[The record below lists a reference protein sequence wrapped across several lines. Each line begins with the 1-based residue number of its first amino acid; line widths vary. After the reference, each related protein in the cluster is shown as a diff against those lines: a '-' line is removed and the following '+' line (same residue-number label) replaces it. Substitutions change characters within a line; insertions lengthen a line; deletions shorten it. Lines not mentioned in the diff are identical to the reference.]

1 MSTQNLKY
9 LPLFLYNPY
18 CRKKLRLLSTNLL
31 GSVDK
36 VDIRNYYQK
45 NGSIEEQV
53 MELTSGKGVN
63 KVIIAGGDVD
73 TFLTAIK
80 VLKPGG
86 KIGKGNY
93 IGEGDYIKIP
103 RVEWGCG
110 MGHKQI
116 SAGLMPGGRLRMEKL
131 ISLIETGR
139 INPSRLVTHKFYG
152 FDKVEEALLMMKDKP
167 RDLIQPI
174 VFIE

>member
-1 MSTQNLKY
+1 M
-9 LPLFLYNPY
+9 
-18 CRKKLRLLSTNLL
+18 
-31 GSVDK
+31 
-36 VDIRNYYQK
+36 DIRNYYQK

-86 KIGKGNY
+86 KIGKVNY

-103 RVEWGCG
+103 SVEWGCG
-110 MGHKQI
+110 MGHKHI
-116 SAGLMPGGRLRMEKL
+116 SAGLMPCGRLRM
-131 ISLIETGR
+131 
-139 INPSRLVTHKFYG
+139 
-152 FDKVEEALLMMKDKP
+152 
-167 RDLIQPI
+167 
-174 VFIE
+174 

>member
-1 MSTQNLKY
+1 M
-9 LPLFLYNPY
+9 PLFLYNPY

-73 TFLTAIK
+73 TCLLYT
-80 VLKPGG
+80 
-86 KIGKGNY
+86 
-93 IGEGDYIKIP
+93 
-103 RVEWGCG
+103 
-110 MGHKQI
+110 
-116 SAGLMPGGRLRMEKL
+116 
-131 ISLIETGR
+131 
-139 INPSRLVTHKFYG
+139 SRNL
-152 FDKVEEALLMMKDKP
+152 
-167 RDLIQPI
+167 
-174 VFIE
+174 